1 MDIRRVTPDLAVSPQ
16 IAPEE
21 IAAVKAAGFASIVCN
36 RPDGESFDQPAFAEV
51 EAAAQAAGLATLFL
65 PVAGGGMTQA
75 HVDAMAQAWPDLP
88 KPVLAYCRS
97 GTRSITLWAL
107 SQRDQVDRDVVI
119 AAARNAG
126 YDLSQVL

>member
-21 IAAVKAAGFASIVCN
+21 IEAVKAAGFASIICN
-36 RPDGESFDQPAFAEV
+36 RPDGESLDQPAFAEV
-51 EAAAQAAGLATLFL
+51 EAAAHAAGLTTLFL
-65 PVAGGGMTQA
+65 PVAGGGMSQA
-75 HVDAMAQAWPDLP
+75 HVEAMAKAWPDLP

-107 SQRDQVDRDVVI
+107 SQLGSVDREVLV

-126 YDLSQVL
+126 YDLSQVV

>member
-1 MDIRRVTPDLAVSPQ
+1 MDIRRVTPELAVSPQ
-16 IAPEE
+16 ISPEE
-21 IAAVKAAGFASIVCN
+21 IPAVKAAGYASVVCN
-36 RPDGESFDQPAFAEV
+36 RPDGESFDQPTFAEI
-51 EAAAQAAGLATLFL
+51 ETAARAAGLTTLFL
-65 PVAGGGMTQA
+65 PVAGGGMTQQ
-75 HVDAMAQAWPDLP
+75 HVETMAKAWPGLP

-107 SQRDQVDRDVVI
+107 SQRDHADRDALV

>member
-1 MDIRRVTPDLAVSPQ
+1 MDIRRVTPELAVSPQ
-16 IAPEE
+16 IHPEE
-21 IAAVKAAGFASIVCN
+21 IEAARAAGFASIVCN
-36 RPDGESFDQPAFAEV
+36 RPDGESFDQPAFAEI
-51 EAAAQAAGLATLFL
+51 EAAAHAAGLTTLFL

-75 HVDAMAQAWPDLP
+75 QVEAMAKAWPDLP

-107 SQRDQVDRDVVI
+107 SQRNSVDREMLV

>member
-1 MDIRRVTPDLAVSPQ
+1 MDIRRVTQDLAVSPQ
-16 IAPEE
+16 ISPEE
-21 IAAVKAAGFASIVCN
+21 MAEVKAAGFASIVCN
-36 RPDGESFDQPAFAEV
+36 RPDGEALEQPTFAEV
-51 EAAAQAAGLATLFL
+51 QAAAQAAGLVSLCL
-65 PVAGGGMTQA
+65 PVASGGMSET

-107 SQRDQVDRDVVI
+107 SQRGQLDREVLI

>member
-1 MDIRRVTPDLAVSPQ
+1 MDIRQVTPELAVSPQ
-16 IAPEE
+16 ISPEE
-21 IAAVKAAGFASIVCN
+21 VAAVKAAGFASIVCN

-51 EAAAQAAGLATLFL
+51 EAAAQAAGLTTLFL
-65 PVAGGGMTQA
+65 PVAGGGMTPA
-75 HVDAMAQAWPDLP
+75 HVEAMAKAWPELP

-107 SQRDQVDRDVVI
+107 SQRDQVDRDVTI

>member
-1 MDIRRVTPDLAVSPQ
+1 MDIRQVTPELAVSPQ
-16 IAPEE
+16 ISPEE
-21 IAAVKAAGFASIVCN
+21 VATVKAAGFASIVCN

-51 EAAAQAAGLATLFL
+51 EAAAQAAGLTTLFL
-65 PVAGGGMTQA
+65 PVAGGGMTHA
-75 HVDAMAQAWPDLP
+75 HVEAMAKAWPELP

-107 SQRDQVDRDVVI
+107 SQRDQVDRDVTI

>member
-21 IAAVKAAGFASIVCN
+21 IEAVKAAGFASIVCN
-36 RPDGESFDQPAFAEV
+36 RPDGESFDQPTFAEV

-75 HVDAMAQAWPDLP
+75 HVDAMEKAWPDLP

-107 SQRDQVDRDVVI
+107 SQRNHGDREAMV

-126 YDLSQVL
+126 YDLSSVI

>member
-1 MDIRRVTPDLAVSPQ
+1 MDIRRVTPELAVSPQ
-16 IAPEE
+16 IRPEE
-21 IAAVKAAGFASIVCN
+21 IEAARVEGFASIVCN
-36 RPDGESFDQPAFAEV
+36 RPDGESFDQPNFAEI
-51 EAAAQAAGLATLFL
+51 EAAAHAAGLATLFL

-75 HVDAMAQAWPDLP
+75 HVEAMAKAWPDLP

-107 SQRDQVDRDVVI
+107 SQRDSVDREVLV

>member
-16 IAPEE
+16 ISPEE
-21 IAAVKAAGFASIVCN
+21 VAAVKAAGFASIVCN

-51 EAAAQAAGLATLFL
+51 DAAAQAAGLRTLFL
-65 PVAGGGMTQA
+65 PVAGGGMTHA
-75 HVDAMAQAWPDLP
+75 HVEAMAKAWPELP

-107 SQRDQVDRDVVI
+107 SQRDQLDRDVVI

-126 YDLSQVL
+126 YDLSMVL

>member
-21 IAAVKAAGFASIVCN
+21 IEAVKVAGFASIICN
-36 RPDGESFDQPAFAEV
+36 RPDGESFDQPAYAEV

-65 PVAGGGMTQA
+65 PVAGGGMTHA
-75 HVDAMAQAWPDLP
+75 HVEAMAKAWAELP

-107 SQRDQVDRDVVI
+107 SQRDTGDRDALI

>member
-16 IAPEE
+16 ISPEE
-21 IAAVKAAGFASIVCN
+21 VAAVKAAGFASIVCN

-51 EAAAQAAGLATLFL
+51 EAAAEAAGLATLFL
-65 PVAGGGMTQA
+65 PVAGGGMTQG

-107 SQRDQVDRDVVI
+107 SQRGEVDREVLI

-126 YDLSQVL
+126 YDLSQML

>member
-21 IAAVKAAGFASIVCN
+21 IEAVKAAGFASIVCN
-36 RPDGESFDQPAFAEV
+36 RPDGESFDQPTFAEV

-75 HVDAMAQAWPDLP
+75 HVDAMEKAWPDLP

-107 SQRDQVDRDVVI
+107 SQRNHGDREAMV

-126 YDLSQVL
+126 YDLSQVI

>member
-21 IAAVKAAGFASIVCN
+21 IEAIKAAGFASIICN

-107 SQRDQVDRDVVI
+107 SQRDQVDRDAVI
-119 AAARNAG
+119 AAAHNAG
-126 YDLSQVL
+126 YDLSSAL

>member
-21 IAAVKAAGFASIVCN
+21 IEAVKAAGFASIVCN

-51 EAAAQAAGLATLFL
+51 EAAAQAAELATLFL

-75 HVDAMAQAWPDLP
+75 HVDAMEKAWPDLP

-107 SQRDQVDRDVVI
+107 SQRNHGDREAMV

-126 YDLSQVL
+126 YDLSQVI